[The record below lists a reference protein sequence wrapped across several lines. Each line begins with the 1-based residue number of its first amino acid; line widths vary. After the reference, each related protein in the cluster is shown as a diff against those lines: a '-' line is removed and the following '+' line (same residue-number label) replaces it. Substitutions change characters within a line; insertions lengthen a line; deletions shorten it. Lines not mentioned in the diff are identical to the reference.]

1 MKLCQ
6 SFEFPDVDV
15 SGEFSDS
22 VTEDQRTLLVEGLA
36 HLKHHVRATL
46 ESLEFARSTGRVPAA
61 RIDALEDK
69 ITAITELQDLL
80 ARYR

>member
-6 SFEFPDVDV
+6 SFEFADGDV

-36 HLKHHVRATL
+36 HLKRDAQ
-46 ESLEFARSTGRVPAA
+46 ESLEIQRFASQVGPVPAA

-69 ITAITELQDLL
+69 ITAISELQDLL